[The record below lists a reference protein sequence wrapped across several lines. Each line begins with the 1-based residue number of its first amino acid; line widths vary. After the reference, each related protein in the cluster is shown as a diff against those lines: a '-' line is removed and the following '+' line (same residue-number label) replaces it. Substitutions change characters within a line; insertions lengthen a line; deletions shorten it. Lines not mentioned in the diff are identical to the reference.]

1 MNNLIAR
8 TLSGIALILI
18 VGGSILLSKYS
29 MLAFVL
35 IIYSLGIYEFKN
47 MFQVKKRS
55 LFIIALVTGLLFI
68 LFNYFWITSIISN
81 EAYFIAIIA
90 IVTVLSPYYLLF
102 NKTSFIEIGKM
113 LFGGIWVSTS
123 LSFLLALG
131 WVRTPSAY
139 SPQLIVIV
147 IALIWVNDI
156 GAYVVGSLIGKNP
169 LAPTISPGKTWE
181 GFISGIIL
189 NTIAAY
195 FVFKITGEYSIIA
208 WIILGIIVSLGATVG
223 DLFESKLKREAK
235 VKDSGNLIPGHGG
248 ILDRFDSMLFAAP
261 LFYLILLISD
271 KL

>member
-8 TLSGIALILI
+8 TISGIALIFI
-18 VGGSILLSKYS
+18 VGGAILLSEYT

-47 MFQVKKRS
+47 MFKIKKS
-55 LFIIALVTGLLFI
+55 ILFFIALFTGLIFI
-68 LFNYFWITSIISN
+68 TFNYFWITSIISN
-81 EAYFIAIIA
+81 EAYFIVIIST
-90 IVTVLSPYYLLF
+90 VTVLVLYYLIF
-102 NKTSFIEIGKM
+102 NKTSFIEIGKL

-131 WVRTPSAY
+131 WIENSYAY
-139 SPQLIVIV
+139 NPQLIIIV

-169 LAPTISPGKTWE
+169 LAPAISPGKTWE
-181 GFISGIIL
+181 GLISGIIL
-189 NTIAAY
+189 NALAGFII
-195 FVFKITGEYSIIA
+195 FKIIGEYSIMA
-208 WIILGIIVSLGATVG
+208 WIILGIIVSLGATAG
-223 DLFESKLKREAK
+223 DLFESKLKREAQ

-248 ILDRFDSMLFAAP
+248 ILDRFDSMLFTAP
-261 LFYLILLISD
+261 LFYLILIISD